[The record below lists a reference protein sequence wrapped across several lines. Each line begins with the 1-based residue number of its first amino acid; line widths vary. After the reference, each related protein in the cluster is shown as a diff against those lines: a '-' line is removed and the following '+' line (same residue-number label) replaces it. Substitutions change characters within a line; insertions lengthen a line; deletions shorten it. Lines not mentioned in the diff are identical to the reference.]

1 MAGKITA
8 ENTFGNVLICLRLSK
23 LNYVV
28 KETPYSAYVTIK
40 KKFIKSYD
48 GEHLEKD
55 FVEKAEQVDVASD
68 ALIEIKQ
75 KVNYLEKESSMLRYE
90 NEEREVKY
98 KVLKSVKIALEDQ
111 IEELLAKGRGLVNE
125 NETLIEDNNK
135 IKKNANDLNK
145 IMQQNC
151 PEFSNKKVTLVESSK
166 GL

>member
-8 ENTFGNVLICLRLSK
+8 ENTFGQVIICLRLSK

-55 FVEKAEQVDVASD
+55 FVEKAEQVDMASD
-68 ALIEIKQ
+68 ALIKQ

-135 IKKNANDLNK
+135 IKKNANDSNK

-151 PEFSNKKVTLVESSK
+151 LEFSNKKVTLVESSK